1 MDGNMK
7 IDDDAIRLIMGGKF
21 YRWDQGRCLENLIY
35 GISGVFVLM
44 LVLFVV
50 FVR

>member
-1 MDGNMK
+1 MK
-7 IDDDAIRLIMGGKF
+7 INDDAVRLIMGGKF
-21 YRWDQGRCLENLIY
+21 YRWDQDKCLENLIY
-35 GISGVFVLM
+35 GISGVLVLM